1 VAAEEKLE
9 LVTDFAQL
17 RAGMKVVLRP
27 SACGCAHHGGMLMP
41 LHSKQPVEDARTGGV
56 EPASPEHFELL
67 PLPSCA
73 VFKHYSA
80 MVIAPSQVA
89 ERRLYRVVDGQW
101 DAEQAY
107 ARRTR
112 ELARR

>member
-1 VAAEEKLE
+1 MAAEEKLE

-27 SACGCAHHGGMLMP
+27 SLCGCSQHGGMLMP
-41 LHSKQPVEDARTGGV
+41 LRSELPVEDARTGGV

-89 ERRLYRVVDGQW
+89 ERRLYRVVDEQW

-112 ELARR
+112 ELAKR